1 MLRGF
6 NSNLVHDDRRAVK
19 QVIKG
24 RAFEI
29 LGLGSVAL
37 NCKPP
42 RQGRSPKTGT
52 KVMVLSKYILHFNT
66 RKELNGCVVK
76 GGS

>member
-1 MLRGF
+1 MLRIF

-19 QVIKG
+19 QVTKG
-24 RAFEI
+24 DRIEI
-29 LGLGSVAL
+29 LGLGSDAL

-42 RQGRSPKTGT
+42 RQGRNPKTGT
-52 KVMVLSKYILHFNT
+52 KVMVLSKYIPHFNA

-76 GGS
+76 SGS